1 MSVEALWPLWLLLVL
16 PLLWVFTWR
25 HRRRHAPRR
34 LLAASALRS
43 LVLCLLAVA
52 LMRPALLHPVAA
64 VSVVYALDVSH
75 SIRPEDIE
83 SALRWIDT
91 ANVRHRPAQA
101 RIVTFADRA
110 RLLNTTAHVR
120 ALTLATEG
128 DGDGTALDQ
137 SATDLEQALRLA
149 LYGFAPGHA
158 KRLVL
163 LSDGNANQGNVWN
176 ALPAL
181 RQAGVRLYPV
191 PLASAAVDDAWV
203 EAIDAP
209 AYVRAREPVTVD
221 VRVMAHSAMHAYVE
235 LRQGDDAPLRRE
247 ITLAAGSNR
256 LSFELRFAR
265 TGSVELKA
273 SVSAAGDRIVRNDTL
288 TASVWVE
295 RPVNVLYVEGGGGA
309 VRHLQEALQVQGMTV
324 QTVDPAALAAGG
336 RTLADI
342 DVVVLSDLPPT
353 RMDDVVAQRLERY
366 VRDAGGGLVFAAGEN
381 TYGRDG
387 FSGSAIERLLPV
399 TFEGKR
405 KRRELDLV
413 LLIDRSH
420 SMRGRKLELA
430 KSAAL
435 ATLDLLQAE
444 HRLGVIAFDARP
456 HEIVALATVGNKRRA
471 EDAIAAM
478 TASGQTN
485 LYNALL
491 QAQRM
496 LADSSAQTRHVILL
510 SDGVTAS
517 PPSGTTVSSSAQVQA
532 VLLRLREET
541 ARREGGVTEGAAA
554 PAAEPTMEGFVAFAE
569 ELAANKVT
577 LSTVAI
583 GDKPNLTLLRA
594 LAEVA
599 QGKHYVA
606 RNDSEIPGLFVAE
619 ARRLLGGSIVETTFQ
634 ALPRARSPL
643 IAGVDFVGAPPLHGF
658 VAARAK
664 RVAEVLLV
672 APQEQ
677 PLLVQTQYGLGR
689 TVAFLSDV
697 KNRWAAQW
705 LDWSGYGRMWA
716 QVVRAVA
723 RPVFDGMQWR
733 VERQQREAQ
742 LTLIARD
749 EDGFRTTLSPQ
760 VHMTAPDGSVRM
772 LTLRQTAPGVYDA
785 RVHLAVARQAP
796 YRFRLLPGG
805 GIGEHDSARLGE
817 RALHFAYSDEYRTLP
832 PDTALLER
840 LSVETGGRPGA
851 DGTHI
856 FDPGRDGGTRR
867 IALWPWC
874 LGAAL
879 LLFMLEIAVRRM
891 PWPLRARPTRPASV
905 SHVTHPAR

>member
-16 PLLWVFTWR
+16 PLLWGSTWR
-25 HRRRHAPRR
+25 QRRRHAPHR

-43 LVLCLLAVA
+43 LVLCLLVAA

-75 SIRPEDIE
+75 SIRSEDIE
-83 SALRWIDT
+83 AALRWIDA
-91 ANVRHRPAQA
+91 ANARHRAAQT
-101 RIVTFADRA
+101 RIVAFADRA
-110 RLLNTTAHVR
+110 RLLDTTAQVR
-120 ALTLATEG
+120 ALASTIEE
-128 DGDGTALDQ
+128 DGASPALDQ

-158 KRLVL
+158 RRLVL

-176 ALPAL
+176 VLPAL

-203 EAIDAP
+203 EAVDVP
-209 AYVRAREPVTVD
+209 VHVRAREPVAVS
-221 VRVMAHSAMHAYVE
+221 VRVVARTAMQAHVE
-235 LRQGDDAPLRRE
+235 LQQGDDAPLRRE
-247 ITLAAGSNR
+247 IALAAGSNQ

-265 TGSVELKA
+265 VGSVELKA
-273 SVSAAGDRIVRNDTL
+273 RVSAIGDRIARNDTL
-288 TASVWVE
+288 AASVWVE
-295 RPVNVLYVEGGGGA
+295 RPVNVLYIEGGDGMT
-309 VRHLQEALQVQGMTV
+309 RHLQEALQVQGMTV
-324 QTVDPAALAAGG
+324 QTADTTALAADG

-342 DVVVLSDLPPT
+342 DVVVLSDLSPA
-353 RMDDVVAQRLERY
+353 RLDAAAAQRLERY
-366 VRDAGGGLVFAAGEN
+366 VRDGGGGLVFAAGEN

-387 FSGSAIERLLPV
+387 FAGSAVERLLPV
-399 TFEGKR
+399 TFESKR

-413 LLIDRSH
+413 LVIDRSH
-420 SMRGRKLELA
+420 SMRGRKLEMA

-456 HEIVALATVGNKRRA
+456 HDIVALAAVGNKRRA

-517 PPSGTTVSSSAQVQA
+517 PPDGATASSSAQVQA

-541 ARREGGVTEGAAA
+541 ARREGGVIETAA
-554 PAAEPTMEGFVAFAE
+554 PAAVEPTLERFVAFAE
-569 ELAANKVT
+569 ELAASKVS

-599 QGKHYVA
+599 QGKHYAA
-606 RNDSEIPGLFVAE
+606 RSDSEIPGLFVAE
-619 ARRLLGGSIVETTFQ
+619 ARRLLGQSIVETTFQ
-634 ALPRARSPL
+634 ALPRTSSPL
-643 IAGVDFVGAPPLHGF
+643 IAGVDFAGGPPLHGF

-705 LDWSGYGRMWA
+705 LGWPGYARMWA

-723 RPVFDGMQWR
+723 RPASDAMQWR
-733 VERQQREAQ
+733 IERQQREAR

-749 EDGFRTTLSPQ
+749 EAGFRTTLSPQ
-760 VHMTAPDGSVRM
+760 VRMTAPDGSVRT
-772 LTLRQTAPGVYDA
+772 LALRQTAPGVYDA
-785 RVHLAVARQAP
+785 RVHLTAARQAP
-796 YRFRLLPGG
+796 YRFRLLPDGG
-805 GIGEHDSARLGE
+805 VGEHDSARLGE

-832 PDTALLER
+832 PDVALLER
-840 LSVETGGRPGA
+840 LSVETGGQPGA
-851 DGTHI
+851 DAARI
-856 FDPGRDGGTRR
+856 FDPGSDGGTQRS
-867 IALWPWC
+867 ALWPGC
-874 LGAAL
+874 LGAVL
-879 LLFMLEIAVRRM
+879 LLFLIEIAVRRM
-891 PWPLRARPTRPASV
+891 PWPLRGRTAPAAAATDVTRPA
-905 SHVTHPAR
+905 A